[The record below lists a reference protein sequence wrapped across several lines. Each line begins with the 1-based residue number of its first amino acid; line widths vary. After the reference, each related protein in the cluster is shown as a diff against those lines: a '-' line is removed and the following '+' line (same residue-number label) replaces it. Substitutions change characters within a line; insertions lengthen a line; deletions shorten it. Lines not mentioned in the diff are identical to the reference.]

1 MKGWE
6 NMQWI
11 IPCDLNYYDIRV
23 AIEKLHIIDLRQNN
37 SFNIDDIVYIYASA
51 PYQKIMFKTRV
62 VDVNV
67 PYEQTIDDRD
77 FGKIFEDEEE
87 SKRKRHYVRLQLI
100 NTSDSEALSLT
111 HLMKYGLK
119 KAPQGAVKCI
129 GDKVQLG
136 KYISE
141 CFGGSSSISTDTSD
155 QDIEE
160 VINYLKEYHGKKYI
174 QVEKLTN
181 EDLKNEMIEFRKR
194 GQNARKQLLDIANKV
209 IDNPDFSDYEVSKRL
224 DWINQAQNGCDYFW
238 IEFKKNEFRES
249 PSSISL
255 VVSVEDY
262 YPTLVALSVEAKDGK
277 CTEDDY
283 RKHNRL
289 ISRDLPN
296 NDAYYVTTTFK
307 DTKHSITNLSRE
319 EIMRKYHNGEIKKI
333 KLQMDINEPYTNLIS
348 RLRAGIKVLEPYY
361 LLAVSDELG
370 DGYEVLEDDEVYYE
384 GSVTTVKVNK
394 YERNQE
400 ARRKCIEI
408 HGCQCKICGF
418 DFEKTYGKAGKG
430 LIHVHHVVPISSIKE
445 EYQIDYE
452 KDLIPVCPNCH
463 AMIHRK
469 KDPYTIEEIKEMLL
483 KTRRNSNF

>member
-1 MKGWE
+1 
-6 NMQWI
+6 MQWI
-11 IPCDLNYYDIRV
+11 IPCDLNYYDARV
-23 AIEKLHIIDLRQNN
+23 AVEKLHIIDLRQNN
-37 SFNIDDIVYIYASA
+37 SFNINDIVYIYASA

-87 SKRKRHYVRLQLI
+87 SKRKRPYVRLQLI
-100 NTSDSEALSLT
+100 DTLDSEALSLS
-111 HLMKYGLK
+111 HLMEYGLK

-129 GDKVQLG
+129 GDKLQLG
-136 KYISE
+136 EYICQ
-141 CFGGSSSISTDTSD
+141 CFGGSSSISIDTSD
-155 QDIEE
+155 QDIEQ

-209 IDNPDFSDYEVSKRL
+209 IDNPEFSDYEVSKRL
-224 DWINQAQNGCDYFW
+224 DWINPAQNGCDYFW
-238 IEFKKNEFRES
+238 VEFKKNEFKES

-262 YPTLVALSVEAKDGK
+262 YPTFVALSVEAKDGK

-307 DTKHSITNLSRE
+307 DTNHSITNLSRE
-319 EIMRKYHNGEIKKI
+319 EIMKKYHKGEIKKI
-333 KLQMDINEPYTNLIS
+333 KLQMDINEPYTDLIS

-370 DGYEVLEDDEVYYE
+370 DGYEVLEDGEVYYE

-418 DFEKTYGKAGKG
+418 DFEKTYGEAGKG

-445 EYQIDYE
+445 QYQIDYE

-469 KDPYTIEEIKEMLL
+469 KDPYSIDEIRVMLS
-483 KTRRNSNF
+483 KV

>member
-1 MKGWE
+1 
-6 NMQWI
+6 MQWI
-11 IPCDLNYYDIRV
+11 IPCDLNYYDIRA

-62 VDVNV
+62 VEVNV

-87 SKRKRHYVRLQLI
+87 SKRKRDYVRLQLI

-119 KAPQGAVKCI
+119 KAPQAAVKCI
-129 GDKVQLG
+129 GDKLQLG
-136 KYISE
+136 EYISE
-141 CFGGSSSISTDTSD
+141 CFGGSSSISIDTSD

-209 IDNPDFSDYEVSKRL
+209 IDNPEFSDYEVSKRL

-238 IEFKKNEFRES
+238 IEFKKKEFRES

-255 VVSVEDY
+255 VVSVDDY
-262 YPTLVALSVEAKDGK
+262 YPTFVALSVEAKDGK

-283 RKHNRL
+283 QKHNRL

-307 DTKHSITNLSRE
+307 DTNHSITNLSRE
-319 EIMRKYHNGEIKKI
+319 EIMKKYHNGEIKKI
-333 KLQMDINEPYTNLIS
+333 KLQMDINEPYTDLIS

-370 DGYEVLEDDEVYYE
+370 NGYEVLEDDQVYYE

-418 DFEKTYGKAGKG
+418 NFEKTYGEAGKG

-469 KDPYTIEEIKEMLL
+469 KDPYTCEEIKKMLYA
-483 KTRRNSNF
+483 K

>member
-1 MKGWE
+1 
-6 NMQWI
+6 MQWI
-11 IPCDLNYYDIRV
+11 IPCDLNYYDARG
-23 AIEKLHIIDLRQNN
+23 AFKKLNTIDWRQHNR
-37 SFNIDDIVYIYASA
+37 FNIDDIVYIYASV
-51 PYQKIMFKTRV
+51 PYQRIMFKTRV
-62 VDVNV
+62 VDVDLS
-67 PYEQTIDDRD
+67 YEERIDDRE
-77 FGKIFEDEEE
+77 FWKNPEDKEDAKK
-87 SKRKRHYVRLQLI
+87 KRRYVRLQLI
-100 NTSDSEALSLT
+100 DTLDSEALSLS
-111 HLMKYGLK
+111 HLMEYGLK

-129 GDKVQLG
+129 GDKLQLG
-136 KYISE
+136 EYICQ
-141 CFGGSSSISTDTSD
+141 CFGGSSSISIDTSD
-155 QDIEE
+155 QDIEQ

-209 IDNPDFSDYEVSKRL
+209 IANPEFSDYEVSKRL
-224 DWINQAQNGCDYFW
+224 DWINPTQNGCDYFW
-238 IEFKKNEFRES
+238 IEFKKKEFRES

-255 VVSVEDY
+255 VVSVEEY
-262 YPTLVALSVEAKDGK
+262 YPTFVALSVEAKDGK

-283 RKHNRL
+283 QKHNRL

-307 DTKHSITNLSRE
+307 DTNHSITNLSRE
-319 EIMRKYHNGEIKKI
+319 EIMKKYHKGEIKKI
-333 KLQMDINEPYTNLIS
+333 KLQMDINEPYTDLIS

-370 DGYEVLEDDEVYYE
+370 DGYEVLEDGEVYYE

-418 DFEKTYGKAGKG
+418 NFEKTYGEAGKG

-445 EYQIDYE
+445 QYQIDYE

-469 KDPYTIEEIKEMLL
+469 KDPYTPEEISEMYT
-483 KTRRNSNF
+483 KRKGV

>member
-1 MKGWE
+1 
-6 NMQWI
+6 MQWI
-11 IPCDLNYYDIRV
+11 IPCDLNYYDARG
-23 AIEKLHIIDLRQNN
+23 AFKKLNTIDWRQHNR
-37 SFNIDDIVYIYASA
+37 FNIDDIVYIYASA
-51 PYQKIMFKTRV
+51 PYQRIMFKTRV
-62 VDVNV
+62 VDVDLS
-67 PYEQTIDDRD
+67 YEERIDDRE
-77 FGKIFEDEEE
+77 FWKNPEDKEDAKK
-87 SKRKRHYVRLQLI
+87 KRRYVRLQLI
-100 NTSDSEALSLT
+100 DTLDSEALSLS
-111 HLMKYGLK
+111 HLMEYGLK

-129 GDKVQLG
+129 GDKLQLG
-136 KYISE
+136 EYICE
-141 CFGGSSSISTDTSD
+141 CFGGSSSISIDRSD
-155 QDIEE
+155 QDIED
-160 VINYLKEYHGKKYI
+160 VINYLKEYHGKKYR

-209 IDNPDFSDYEVSKRL
+209 IDNPEFSEYEVSKRL
-224 DWINQAQNGCDYFW
+224 DWINPAQNGCDYFW
-238 IEFKKNEFRES
+238 IEFKKKEFRES

-255 VVSVEDY
+255 VVSVEEY
-262 YPTLVALSVEAKDGK
+262 YPTFVALSVEAKDGK
-277 CTEDDY
+277 CTGDDY

-307 DTKHSITNLSRE
+307 DTNHSITNLSRE
-319 EIMRKYHNGEIKKI
+319 EIMKKYHKGEIKKI
-333 KLQMDINEPYTNLIS
+333 KLQMDINEPYTDLIS

-370 DGYEVLEDDEVYYE
+370 DGYEVLEDGEVYYE

-400 ARRKCIEI
+400 ARIKCIEI

-418 DFEKTYGKAGKG
+418 DFEKVYGEAGKG

-445 EYQIDYE
+445 QYQIDYE

-469 KDPYTIEEIKEMLL
+469 KDPYTPEEISEMYT
-483 KTRRNSNF
+483 KRKGV

>member
-1 MKGWE
+1 
-6 NMQWI
+6 MQWI
-11 IPCDLNYYDIRV
+11 IPCDLNYYDARV
-23 AIEKLHIIDLRQNN
+23 AVEKLHIIDLRQNN
-37 SFNIDDIVYIYASA
+37 SFNINDIVYIYASA

-87 SKRKRHYVRLQLI
+87 SKRKRPYVRLQLI
-100 NTSDSEALSLT
+100 DTLDSEALSLS
-111 HLMKYGLK
+111 HLMEYGLK

-129 GDKVQLG
+129 GDKLQLG
-136 KYISE
+136 EYICQ
-141 CFGGSSSISTDTSD
+141 CFGGSSSISIDTSD
-155 QDIEE
+155 QDIEQ

-194 GQNARKQLLDIANKV
+194 GQNARKKLLDIANKV
-209 IDNPDFSDYEVSKRL
+209 IDNPEFSEYEVSKRL
-224 DWINQAQNGCDYFW
+224 DWINPAQNGCDYFW
-238 IEFKKNEFRES
+238 IEFKKKEFRES

-255 VVSVEDY
+255 VVSVEEY
-262 YPTLVALSVEAKDGK
+262 YPTFVALSVEAKDGK

-283 RKHNRL
+283 QKHNRL

-307 DTKHSITNLSRE
+307 DTNHSITNLSRE
-319 EIMRKYHNGEIKKI
+319 EIMKKYHKGEIKKI
-333 KLQMDINEPYTNLIS
+333 KLQMDINEPYTDLIS

-370 DGYEVLEDDEVYYE
+370 DGYEVLEDGEVYYE
-384 GSVTTVKVNK
+384 GSVTTVKVSK

-418 DFEKTYGKAGKG
+418 DFEKTYGEAGKG
-430 LIHVHHVVPISSIKE
+430 LIHVHHIVPISSIKE

-469 KDPYTIEEIKEMLL
+469 KEAYTIKEVEDMLMR
-483 KTRRNSNF
+483 KSNDTY

>member
-1 MKGWE
+1 
-6 NMQWI
+6 MQWI
-11 IPCDLNYYDIRV
+11 IPCDLNYYD
-23 AIEKLHIIDLRQNN
+23 AKGTFEKLNIIDLRQNN
-37 SFNIDDIVYIYASA
+37 LFNIDDIVFIYASA

-67 PYEQTIDDRD
+67 PYEQTSDNRD
-77 FGKIFEDEEE
+77 FGKIFEDDED
-87 SKRKRHYVRLQLI
+87 SKKERCYVRLQLI
-100 NTSDSEALSLT
+100 KMVDAEELSLKY
-111 HLMKYGLK
+111 LIEYGLK

-129 GDKVQLG
+129 GDKLQLG
-136 KYISE
+136 EYISS
-141 CFGGSSSISTDTSD
+141 CFDGSDLISM
-155 QDIEE
+155 DIYDREIE
-160 VINYLKEYHGKKYI
+160 DVINYLKDYHGKKYI
-174 QVEKLTN
+174 QVEKITN
-181 EDLKNEMIEFRKR
+181 EYQKNEMIEFRKR

-209 IDNPDFSDYEVSKRL
+209 IANQEFSDYQVSKRL

-238 IEFKKNEFRES
+238 IEFKKKEFKES

-255 VVSVEDY
+255 VVSVEKY
-262 YPTLVALSVEAKDGK
+262 YPTFVALSVEAKDGNCK
-277 CTEDDY
+277 EDDY
-283 RKHNRL
+283 QKHNRL

-296 NDAYYVTTTFK
+296 NDGYYVTTTFK
-307 DTKHSITNLSRE
+307 DNNHSITNLSRE

-333 KLQMDINEPYTNLIS
+333 KLQMDINEPYTDLIS

-361 LLAVSDELG
+361 LLAVSDELS
-370 DGYEVLEDDEVYYE
+370 DGYEIIEDDEVYYE

-400 ARRKCIEI
+400 ARKKCIEK

-418 DFEKTYGKAGKG
+418 DFEKNYGEAGKG

-469 KDPYTIEEIKEMLL
+469 KDPYTCEEIKKMLYA
-483 KTRRNSNF
+483 K

>member
-1 MKGWE
+1 MGE
-6 NMQWI
+6 
-11 IPCDLNYYDIRV
+11 
-23 AIEKLHIIDLRQNN
+23 
-37 SFNIDDIVYIYASA
+37 
-51 PYQKIMFKTRV
+51 
-62 VDVNV
+62 
-67 PYEQTIDDRD
+67 
-77 FGKIFEDEEE
+77 
-87 SKRKRHYVRLQLI
+87 
-100 NTSDSEALSLT
+100 
-111 HLMKYGLK
+111 
-119 KAPQGAVKCI
+119 
-129 GDKVQLG
+129 
-136 KYISE
+136 YISE
-141 CFGGSSSISTDTSD
+141 CFGGSSSISIDTSD

-181 EDLKNEMIEFRKR
+181 EDLKNEMIDFRKR

-361 LLAVSDELG
+361 LLAVSDELS
-370 DGYEVLEDDEVYYE
+370 DGYEILEDDELYYE
-384 GSVTTVKVNK
+384 GSVTTVKVNR
-394 YERNQE
+394 YERNQD
-400 ARRKCIEI
+400 ARKKCIEI

-418 DFEKTYGKAGKG
+418 DFEKTYGEAGKG

-469 KDPYTIEEIKEMLL
+469 KDPYTCEEIKKMLYA
-483 KTRRNSNF
+483 K

>member
-1 MKGWE
+1 
-6 NMQWI
+6 MQWI
-11 IPCDLNYYDIRV
+11 IPCDFNYYDARR
-23 AIEKLHIIDLRQNN
+23 AFKKLNTIDWRQHNR
-37 SFNIDDIVYIYASA
+37 FNIDDIVYIYASV
-51 PYQKIMFKTRV
+51 PYQRIMFKTRV
-62 VDVNV
+62 VDVDLS
-67 PYEQTIDDRD
+67 YEERIDDRE
-77 FGKIFEDEEE
+77 FWKNPEDKEDAKK
-87 SKRKRHYVRLQLI
+87 KRRYVRLQLI
-100 NTSDSEALSLT
+100 DTLDSEALSLS
-111 HLMKYGLK
+111 HLMEYGLK

-129 GDKVQLG
+129 GDKLQLG
-136 KYISE
+136 EYISE
-141 CFGGSSSISTDTSD
+141 CFGGSSSISIDTSD

-209 IDNPDFSDYEVSKRL
+209 IANPEFSDYEVSKRL
-224 DWINQAQNGCDYFW
+224 DWINPAQNGCDYFW
-238 IEFKKNEFRES
+238 IEFKKNEFKES

-255 VVSVEDY
+255 VVSVEEY
-262 YPTLVALSVEAKDGK
+262 YPTFVALSVEAKDGK

-283 RKHNRL
+283 QKHNRL

-307 DTKHSITNLSRE
+307 DTNHSITNLSRE
-319 EIMRKYHNGEIKKI
+319 EIMKKYHKGEIKKI
-333 KLQMDINEPYTNLIS
+333 KLQMDINEPYTDLIS

-370 DGYEVLEDDEVYYE
+370 DGYEVLEDGEVYYE

-418 DFEKTYGKAGKG
+418 DFEKTYGEAGKG

-469 KDPYTIEEIKEMLL
+469 KEAYTIKEVEDMLMR
-483 KTRRNSNF
+483 KSNDTY

>member
-11 IPCDLNYYDIRV
+11 IPCDLNYYDIRA

-62 VDVNV
+62 VEVNV

-87 SKRKRHYVRLQLI
+87 SKRKRDYVRLQLI

-119 KAPQGAVKCI
+119 KAPQAAVKCI
-129 GDKVQLG
+129 GDKLQLG
-136 KYISE
+136 EYISE
-141 CFGGSSSISTDTSD
+141 CFGGSSSISIDTSD

-209 IDNPDFSDYEVSKRL
+209 IDNPEFSDYEVSKRL

-255 VVSVEDY
+255 VVSVEEY
-262 YPTLVALSVEAKDGK
+262 YPTFVALSVEAKDGK
-277 CTEDDY
+277 CKEDDY
-283 RKHNRL
+283 QKHNRL

-307 DTKHSITNLSRE
+307 DDNHSITNLSRE

-333 KLQMDINEPYTNLIS
+333 KLQMDINEPYTDLIS

-361 LLAVSDELG
+361 LLAVSDELS
-370 DGYEVLEDDEVYYE
+370 DGYEIIEDNEVYYE

-394 YERNQE
+394 YERNPE

-418 DFEKTYGKAGKG
+418 DFEKTYGEAGKG

-469 KDPYTIEEIKEMLL
+469 KDPYTCEEIKKMLYA
-483 KTRRNSNF
+483 K

>member
-1 MKGWE
+1 
-6 NMQWI
+6 MQWI

-37 SFNIDDIVYIYASA
+37 SFNIDDIVYIYAST

-77 FGKIFEDEEE
+77 FGKSFEDEEE

-129 GDKVQLG
+129 GDKLQLG
-136 KYISE
+136 EYISE
-141 CFGGSSSISTDTSD
+141 CFGGSSSISTDTSN
-155 QDIEE
+155 QDIED

-174 QVEKLTN
+174 KVEKLVN
-181 EDLKNEMIEFRKR
+181 KKLQNEMIEFRQS
-194 GQNARKQLLDIANKV
+194 GQNASQKLLDIANKV
-209 IDNPDFSDYEVSKRL
+209 IDNPEFSDYEVSKRL
-224 DWINQAQNGCDYFW
+224 DWINQAQNGCHYFW
-238 IEFKKNEFRES
+238 IEFKKKQFNES

-255 VVSVEDY
+255 VVSIEEY
-262 YPTLVALSVEAKDGK
+262 YNKPVALSVEAKDSK
-277 CTEDDY
+277 CTDDDY
-283 RKHNRL
+283 LKHNRL
-289 ISRDLPN
+289 ISRDLVSS
-296 NDAYYVTTTFK
+296 DLYYVI
-307 DTKHSITNLSRE
+307 TKFRDDKHPITKLSRE

-333 KLQMDINEPYTNLIS
+333 KLQMDIKEPYTDLIS
-348 RLRAGIKVLEPYY
+348 RVRAGIKVLEPYY
-361 LLAVSDELG
+361 LLAVSDELS
-370 DGYEVLEDDEVYYE
+370 DGYEIIEDDEVYYE

-394 YERNQE
+394 YERNSE
-400 ARRKCIEI
+400 ARKKCIEK

-418 DFEKTYGKAGKG
+418 NFEKTYGKAGKG
-430 LIHVHHVVPISSIKE
+430 LIHVHHIVPISSVKE

-469 KDPYTIEEIKEMLL
+469 KVPYTLEEIQLMYRENKKNEDM
-483 KTRRNSNF
+483 

>member
-1 MKGWE
+1 
-6 NMQWI
+6 MQWI

>member
-1 MKGWE
+1 
-6 NMQWI
+6 MQWI
-11 IPCDLNYYDIRV
+11 IPCDLNYYDARG
-23 AIEKLHIIDLRQNN
+23 AFKKLNTIDWRQHNR
-37 SFNIDDIVYIYASA
+37 FNIDDIVYIYASA
-51 PYQKIMFKTRV
+51 PYQRIMFKTRV
-62 VDVNV
+62 VDVDLS
-67 PYEQTIDDRD
+67 YEETIDDRE
-77 FGKIFEDEEE
+77 FWKNPEDKEDAKK
-87 SKRKRHYVRLQLI
+87 KRRYVRLQLI
-100 NTSDSEALSLT
+100 NTSDSEALSLS
-111 HLMKYGLK
+111 HLMEYGLK

-129 GDKVQLG
+129 GDKLQLG
-136 KYISE
+136 EYICE
-141 CFGGSSSISTDTSD
+141 CFGGSSSISIDRSD
-155 QDIEE
+155 QDIED
-160 VINYLKEYHGKKYI
+160 VINYLKEYHGKKYR

-181 EDLKNEMIEFRKR
+181 EDIKNEMIEFRKK

-209 IDNPDFSDYEVSKRL
+209 IDNPEFSDYEVSKRL

-238 IEFKKNEFRES
+238 VEFKKKELKES

-255 VVSVEDY
+255 VVSIEDY
-262 YPTLVALSVEAKDGK
+262 YPTFVALSVEAKDGK

-307 DTKHSITNLSRE
+307 DDNHSITNLSRE
-319 EIMRKYHNGEIKKI
+319 EIMRKYHKGEIKKI
-333 KLQMDINEPYTNLIS
+333 KLQMDINEPYTDLIS

-361 LLAVSDELG
+361 LLAVSDELV
-370 DGYEVLEDDEVYYE
+370 DGYEIIEDNEVYYE

-418 DFEKTYGKAGKG
+418 DFEKTYGEAGKG

-445 EYQIDYE
+445 QYQIDYE

-469 KDPYTIEEIKEMLL
+469 KDPYTPEEISEMYT
-483 KTRRNSNF
+483 KRKGV

>member
-1 MKGWE
+1 
-6 NMQWI
+6 MQWI

-87 SKRKRHYVRLQLI
+87 SKRKRDYVRLQLI

-469 KDPYTIEEIKEMLL
+469 KDPYSIDEIRVMLS
-483 KTRRNSNF
+483 KV

>member
-1 MKGWE
+1 
-6 NMQWI
+6 MQWI

-67 PYEQTIDDRD
+67 PYEQTTDDRD

-333 KLQMDINEPYTNLIS
+333 KLQMDINEPYTDLIS

-361 LLAVSDELG
+361 LLAVSDELS
-370 DGYEVLEDDEVYYE
+370 DGYEILEDDELYYE
-384 GSVTTVKVNK
+384 GSVTTVKVNR
-394 YERNQE
+394 YERNQD
-400 ARRKCIEI
+400 ARKKCIEI

-430 LIHVHHVVPISSIKE
+430 LIHVHHVVPISTIKE

-469 KDPYTIEEIKEMLL
+469 ATPYTIKEIKNMLEIKE
-483 KTRRNSNF
+483 

>member
-1 MKGWE
+1 
-6 NMQWI
+6 MQWI

-296 NDAYYVTTTFK
+296 NDAYY
-307 DTKHSITNLSRE
+307 
-319 EIMRKYHNGEIKKI
+319 
-333 KLQMDINEPYTNLIS
+333 
-348 RLRAGIKVLEPYY
+348 
-361 LLAVSDELG
+361 
-370 DGYEVLEDDEVYYE
+370 
-384 GSVTTVKVNK
+384 
-394 YERNQE
+394 
-400 ARRKCIEI
+400 
-408 HGCQCKICGF
+408 
-418 DFEKTYGKAGKG
+418 
-430 LIHVHHVVPISSIKE
+430 
-445 EYQIDYE
+445 
-452 KDLIPVCPNCH
+452 
-463 AMIHRK
+463 
-469 KDPYTIEEIKEMLL
+469 
-483 KTRRNSNF
+483 

>member
-1 MKGWE
+1 
-6 NMQWI
+6 MQWI
-11 IPCDLNYYDIRV
+11 IPCDFNYYDARG
-23 AIEKLHIIDLRQNN
+23 AFKKLNTIDWRQHNR
-37 SFNIDDIVYIYASA
+37 FNIDDIVYIYASA
-51 PYQKIMFKTRV
+51 PYQRIMFKTRV
-62 VDVNV
+62 VDVDLS
-67 PYEQTIDDRD
+67 YEETIDDRE
-77 FGKIFEDEEE
+77 FWKNPEDKEDAKK
-87 SKRKRHYVRLQLI
+87 KRRYVRLQLI
-100 NTSDSEALSLT
+100 DTSNSEALSLS

-129 GDKVQLG
+129 GDKLQLG
-136 KYISE
+136 EYISE
-141 CFGGSSSISTDTSD
+141 CFGGSSSISIDTSD
-155 QDIEE
+155 QDIED
-160 VINYLKEYHGKKYI
+160 VINYLKEYHGKKYR

-209 IDNPDFSDYEVSKRL
+209 IDNPEFSDYEVSKRL

-238 IEFKKNEFRES
+238 IEFKKNEFKGS

-255 VVSVEDY
+255 VVSVEEY
-262 YPTLVALSVEAKDGK
+262 YPTFAALSVEAKDGK

-319 EIMRKYHNGEIKKI
+319 EIMRKYHKGEIKKI
-333 KLQMDINEPYTNLIS
+333 KLQMDINEPYTDLIS

-361 LLAVSDELG
+361 LLAVSDELS
-370 DGYEVLEDDEVYYE
+370 DGYEIIEDNEVYYE

-394 YERNQE
+394 YERNPE
-400 ARRKCIEI
+400 ARKKCIEK

-418 DFEKTYGKAGKG
+418 DFEKVYGAFGKG
-430 LIHVHHVVPISSIKE
+430 KIHIHHIKPLNEIGKEYIVDPIN
-445 EYQIDYE
+445 
-452 KDLIPVCPNCH
+452 DLIPVCPNCH
-463 AMIHRK
+463 MMLHSRK
-469 KDPYTIEEIKEMLL
+469 PAFKPHEVKSFID
-483 KTRRNSNF
+483 SNK